1 MKKRKKNMMSPAGIL
16 LVLTLFLNGC
26 SSSGNAE
33 SIVSESLSIDVSGA
47 EEITD
52 ADSHEGLHND
62 GTTYIILKFK
72 DNRLSEQIKGNSQWH
87 SLPMDRK
94 TETLAYGISDR
105 EKSIGPYLGDIELP
119 EIQNGYYRLIDR
131 HEENDTDILER
142 TSFNFTLGI
151 YDTDTKTLYFCE
163 IDT

>member
-1 MKKRKKNMMSPAGIL
+1 MKKRRKTMLSPAGIL
-16 LVLTLFLNGC
+16 LALTLFLNGC
-26 SSSGNAE
+26 SFESTE

-52 ADSHEGLHND
+52 ADSHEGVHSD
-62 GTTYIILKFK
+62 GTTYIILKFQDDK
-72 DNRLSEQIKGNSQWH
+72 LLEQIKDNSQWH
-87 SLPMDRK
+87 PLPMDEK
-94 TETLAYGISDR
+94 SETLAYGVSDS

-131 HEENDTDILER
+131 HEEKDTDILER
-142 TSFNFTLGI
+142 ASFNFTLGI